1 MVTKR
6 NEEIAA
12 GSQTAPR
19 PTTLTVKWDDAEI
32 TNSYANVC
40 NVSSSR
46 EEVVMVFGMNKA
58 WEKGGTDI
66 LVKLSNRIIL
76 SPFAAK
82 RLSLLLNNVLQQYED
97 RFGKLD
103 VGAVQPAGTAGGEGA
118 SS

>member
-1 MVTKR
+1 MVAKR
-6 NEEIAA
+6 SEDATA
-12 GSQTAPR
+12 SSQAAPR
-19 PTTLTVKWDDAEI
+19 PTTVTVKWDDSEI

-66 LVKLSNRIIL
+66 QVKLSNRVIL

-82 RLSLLLNNVLQQYED
+82 RLSLLLNNVLQQYEE

-103 VGAVQPAGTAGGEGA
+103 VGTVPSPGSTEGA
-118 SS
+118 SA

>member
-1 MVTKR
+1 MTTKR
-6 NEEIAA
+6 TMDE
-12 GSQTAPR
+12 GSNSPAAPR
-19 PTTLTVKWDDAEI
+19 PTTLTVKWDDSEI

-46 EEVVMVFGMNKA
+46 EEVVMVFGLNKA
-58 WEKGGTDI
+58 WEKGGADI
-66 LVKLSNRIIL
+66 LVKLSNRVIL

-82 RLSLLLNNVLQQYED
+82 RLSLLLNNVLQQYEE

-103 VGAVQPAGTAGGEGA
+103 VGVVQPVGGSDGA

>member
-1 MVTKR
+1 MTTSR
-6 NEEIAA
+6 TSEGS
-12 GSQTAPR
+12 GSQVPPR
-19 PTTLTVKWDDAEI
+19 PTTVMVKWDDADI

-58 WEKGGTDI
+58 WEKGGADI
-66 LVKLSNRIIL
+66 VVKLSNRIIL

-82 RLSLLLNNVLQQYED
+82 RLSLLLNNVLQQYEE

-103 VGAVQPAGTAGGEGA
+103 VGVTSPSGPADGA
-118 SS
+118 

>member
-6 NEEIAA
+6 NEESVSA
-12 GSQTAPR
+12 GQPAPR
-19 PTTLTVKWDDAEI
+19 PTTLTVKWDDSEI

-46 EEVVMVFGMNKA
+46 EEVVMGFGMNKA
-58 WEKGGTDI
+58 WEKGGSDI

-82 RLSLLLNNVLQQYED
+82 RLSLLLNNVLQQYEE

-103 VGAVQPAGTAGGEGA
+103 VGIVQPVSGADGA